1 MTLLVTLALL
11 ALGACA
17 AGPSNPAPV
26 ALPAPAAPPASSPA
40 AAPAVAGATPGPVA
54 VRDVDVAALKAALEQ
69 PAPPLLV
76 DVRTPSEFAGGHVP
90 GAKNVPIDELDARL
104 GELGAPGA
112 PVYVICQSG
121 GRSARASAS
130 LAEKGYP
137 AVNVTG
143 GTGAWRAAGYAVE

>member
-11 ALGACA
+11 LLGACA
-17 AGPSNPAPV
+17 AGPTNPATV
-26 ALPAPAAPPASSPA
+26 ALPAPAAPPASAPV
-40 AAPAVAGATPGPVA
+40 AAPAGAPSAAVA
-54 VRDVDVAALKAALEQ
+54 VRDIDVATLKAELD
-69 PAPPLLV
+69 PARLLV
-76 DVRTPSEFAGGHVP
+76 DVRTPAEFAGGHVP

-104 GELGAPGA
+104 GELGAPGD

-130 LAEKGYP
+130 LAEKGYA

-143 GTGAWRAAGYAVE
+143 GTGAWRAAGYPVE

>member
-1 MTLLVTLALL
+1 MTLLVTLALF

-17 AGPSNPAPV
+17 AGPTNPAPV
-26 ALPAPAAPPASSPA
+26 ALPAPAAHPAPA
-40 AAPAVAGATPGPVA
+40 AAPVAAAAAAAPSAPAA
-54 VRDVDVAALKAALEQ
+54 VRDIDVAALKAALER
-69 PAPPLLV
+69 PVLLV
-76 DVRTPSEFAGGHVP
+76 DVRTPAEFASGHVP

-104 GELGAPGA
+104 GELGAPGD

-143 GTGAWRAAGYAVE
+143 GTGAWRAAGYPVE

>member
-1 MTLLVTLALL
+1 MTLLVTLALF

-17 AGPSNPAPV
+17 AGPTNPAPV
-26 ALPAPAAPPASSPA
+26 ALPAPAAPPASPPVAAEAA
-40 AAPAVAGATPGPVA
+40 AAPSAPVA
-54 VRDVDVAALKAALEQ
+54 VRDIDVAALKAALER
-69 PAPPLLV
+69 PVLLV
-76 DVRTPSEFAGGHVP
+76 DVRTPAEFAGGHVP

-104 GELGAPGA
+104 GELGAPGD

-143 GTGAWRAAGYAVE
+143 GTGAWRAAGYPVE